1 MKNGKADEY
10 DFMISN
16 CSEVTLREVQNDLET
31 ELKKIK
37 TRSFEVTAPG
47 LSKVVSN
54 YAFKYDIKK
63 IQSNFVD
70 KRY

>member
-37 TRSFEVTAPG
+37 TKSFEFHAPG
-47 LSKVVSN
+47 LSKVVN
-54 YAFKYDIKK
+54 NNAFKYDIEKV
-63 IQSNFVD
+63 QSISSS
-70 KRY
+70 K